1 MVGVG
6 AWYRRRVKRLL
17 GKFAIVTGGSSGIGA
32 ACAEMLAAEGAA
44 VLATGRRYEH
54 ATPPPHPAI
63 GQVAHA
69 GLDVTNEAEVKRV
82 FAELPQLDIVVCS
95 AGVGMFGPVINM
107 SVAQLR
113 EMLEVHIVGTMLC
126 AREALR
132 RMQPRRKGHIVII
145 GSHAAHRAFT
155 DCAGYTA
162 AKAGQLGLARVLAE
176 EARPYDIR
184 VTSLLPGATDTPI
197 WDDRPGFDR
206 SKMMKPSDVASFLI
220 SIVARPGV
228 AVEEVILMPPAGI
241 L

>member
-1 MVGVG
+1 M
-6 AWYRRRVKRLL
+6 KRLL

-32 ACAEMLAAEGAA
+32 ACAEALAAEGAA
-44 VLATGRRYEH
+44 VLATGRRFDH
-54 ATPPPHPAI
+54 GAAAHPAL
-63 GQVAHA
+63 GQVVHA
-69 GLDVTNEAEVKRV
+69 GLDVTDEAEVVRR
-82 FAELPQLDIVVCS
+82 FAELPQLDLVVCS
-95 AGVGMFGPVINM
+95 AGVGTFGPVVNA
-107 SVAQLR
+107 SVAELR
-113 EMLEVHIVGTMLC
+113 AMLEVHIVGTLLC

-132 RMQPRRKGHIVII
+132 RMQPRRKGHIVIM

-184 VTSLLPGATDTPI
+184 VTTLLPGATDTPI

-206 SKMMKPSDVASFLI
+206 SKMMKPEDVASFLI
-220 SIVARPGV
+220 AIVARPGIS
-228 AVEEVILMPPAGI
+228 VEEVIVTPPAGI